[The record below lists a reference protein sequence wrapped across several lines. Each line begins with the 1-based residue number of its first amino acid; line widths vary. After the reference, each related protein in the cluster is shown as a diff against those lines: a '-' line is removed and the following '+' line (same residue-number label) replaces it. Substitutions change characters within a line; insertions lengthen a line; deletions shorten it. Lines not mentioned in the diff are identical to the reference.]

1 MPQDEVE
8 RRLSVLINSHPSQ
21 RGHVG
26 PPWLRGIQTM
36 LNDECEAVARA
47 VVLVRDK
54 LTEIER
60 FAADD
65 WQTTEAEFEKLAARL
80 EARKV
85 GGWVRASMRP
95 GGVNAAVGRVRGSGG
110 GRICCN
116 LLWAAGVIKFSVH
129 DSRVKKKKKDGIS

>member
-85 GGWVRASMRP
+85 GGCVQACVP
-95 GGVNAAVGRVRGSGG
+95 GG
-110 GRICCN
+110 
-116 LLWAAGVIKFSVH
+116 
-129 DSRVKKKKKDGIS
+129 